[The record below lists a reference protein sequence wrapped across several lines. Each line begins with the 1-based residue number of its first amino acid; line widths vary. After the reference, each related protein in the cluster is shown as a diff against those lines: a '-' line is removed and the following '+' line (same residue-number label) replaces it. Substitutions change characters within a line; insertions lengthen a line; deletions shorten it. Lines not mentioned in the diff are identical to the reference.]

1 MNRMRSPQ
9 VFPRFDVPP
18 LDLALSGDLQQKIDR
33 KTKPPG
39 ALGRLETL
47 ALQLGLIQRS
57 LSPALANP
65 HLLVCAGDHGAA
77 KAGVSA
83 FPQEVTWQ
91 MVENFLAG
99 GAAINVF
106 ARQAG
111 MELVIVDAGVA
122 HEFGPRDGLVDA
134 KVGAGGTANYL
145 EGAAM
150 SETEC
155 ATAMNR
161 GARLARDIAA
171 AGCNVLAFGEM
182 GIGNTAS
189 ASLLTHCIT
198 GLPLA
203 DCVGRGTG
211 LDDAGLERKRALLA
225 QALSIWPQRPPTS
238 HLPLQEGEAGRR
250 SPHSGEAEAGQ
261 GALRALSRFGG
272 FEIAMLAGAMLA
284 AAEAR
289 MTLLIDGFIV
299 TGALLVAAQVSPAVL
314 DYCVFAHCS
323 NEAGHRR
330 QLAWLKAQ
338 PLLDLGLRLGEGT
351 GAALALPLLNA
362 ACAFMNEMASFESAG
377 VSGKAG

>member
-9 VFPRFDVPP
+9 VFPRFEIAP
-18 LDLALSGDLQQKIDR
+18 LDRALSADLQHRIDQ
-33 KTKPPG
+33 KTKPLG
-39 ALGRLETL
+39 ALGRLESL
-47 ALQLGLIQRS
+47 ALQLGLIQQS
-57 LSPALANP
+57 LAPRIARP
-65 HLLVCAGDHGAA
+65 HVLVCAGDHGAA

-99 GAAINVF
+99 GAAINVL

-111 MELVIVDAGVA
+111 MTLVVADAGVA

-155 ATAMNR
+155 ATAMHH
-161 GARLARDIAA
+161 GARLAREFAA
-171 AGCNVLAFGEM
+171 AGCNALGFGEM
-182 GIGNTAS
+182 GIGNTAA
-189 ASLLTHCIT
+189 ASLITHCIT

-211 LDDAGLERKRALLA
+211 LDDAGLERKRVLLA
-225 QALSIWPQRPPTS
+225 QALSAWAQRPVPGS
-238 HLPLQEGEAGRR
+238 A
-250 SPHSGEAEAGQ
+250 SAED
-261 GALRALSRFGG
+261 ALRVLTRFGG

-299 TGALLVAAQVSPAVL
+299 TSALLVAARVSPAIL

-323 NEAGHRR
+323 NEAGHRL
-330 QLAWLKAQ
+330 QLGWLKGQ

-377 VSGKAG
+377 VSEKS

>member
-1 MNRMRSPQ
+1 MHSRNEL
-9 VFPRFDVPP
+9 PRFAIAA
-18 LDLALSGDLQQKIDR
+18 LDRALAVDLQQKMDL

-39 ALGRLETL
+39 ALGRLEEL
-47 ALQLGLIQRS
+47 ALQLGLVQRS
-57 LSPALANP
+57 LSPRITAP
-65 HLLVCAGDHGAA
+65 HVLVCAGDHGAA

-99 GAAINVF
+99 GAAINVLSHL
-106 ARQAG
+106 AG
-111 MELVIVDAGVA
+111 MQLVVVDAGVA
-122 HEFGPRDGLVDA
+122 HEFGPRDGLVDM

-150 SETEC
+150 SAAQC
-155 ATAMNR
+155 AEAMAK
-161 GARLARDIAA
+161 GATLARDIAI

-189 ASLLTHCIT
+189 ASLITHCIT
-198 GLPLA
+198 GLPVV

-225 QALSIWPQRPPTS
+225 QALAAWPECPAP
-238 HLPLQEGEAGRR
+238 GGVA
-250 SPHSGEAEAGQ
+250 AND
-261 GALRALSRFGG
+261 ALRILARFGG

-299 TGALLVAAQVSPAVL
+299 TAALLVAARVSPAVL
-314 DYCVFAHCS
+314 DYCVYAHCS

-330 QLAWLKAQ
+330 QLDWLGGK

-351 GAALALPLLNA
+351 GAALALPLLKA
-362 ACAFMNEMASFESAG
+362 ACGFMDEMASFESAG
-377 VSGKAG
+377 VSGKS